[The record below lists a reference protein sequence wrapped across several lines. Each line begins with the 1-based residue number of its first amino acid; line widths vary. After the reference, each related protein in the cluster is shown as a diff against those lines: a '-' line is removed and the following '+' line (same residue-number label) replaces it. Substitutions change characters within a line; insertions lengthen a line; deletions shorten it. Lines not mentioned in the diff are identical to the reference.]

1 MLGVTHATHDITTPG
16 LISDIETWACQ
27 ISGAA
32 TPTDPAAR
40 ALIVNW
46 SRFTG
51 SQGDDVTIGNKP
63 LGAISHGWLAQI
75 HRKAKT
81 AYAQHKAAPT
91 IDMFS
96 GKATKSTTQAE
107 TRLPRTEGYDNGSDL
122 PF

>member
-1 MLGVTHATHDITTPG
+1 MTHPTHDITTPG
-16 LISDIETWACQ
+16 LISDIETWACA
-27 ISGAA
+27 IAG
-32 TPTDPAAR
+32 TERPTDPGAR

-75 HRKAKT
+75 HRKART

-91 IDMFS
+91 YDMFE
-96 GKATKSTTQAE
+96 GKPTKSTSGAE
-107 TRLPRTEGYDNGSDL
+107 VHLPRTEGYDNGSDL